1 MKYKKENIKISRKF
15 VTEIAALSIDFKL
28 LWNDIVRFIRIT
40 FLYFKFILTS
50 SESVVQFF
58 NTKAKF
64 NSVSYCQRT
73 HYFMSL
79 ILITDR

>member
-1 MKYKKENIKISRKF
+1 MKYKKENIKISQKF

-50 SESVVQFF
+50 SESVVQCSFLIPKL
-58 NTKAKF
+58 N
-64 NSVSYCQRT
+64 
-73 HYFMSL
+73 L
-79 ILITDR
+79 ILSRIARGHIILCH